1 MFVVTK
7 QFQYH
12 KRLLYV
18 QDSVHDYMKSDGHK
32 NTKTDADTNKC
43 RSGGRSTIIR
53 TYATYEGEKT

>member
-18 QDSVHDYMKSDGHK
+18 QDSVHDYMKSDWHK
-32 NTKTDADTNKC
+32 NTKTNADSNKF
-43 RSGGRSTIIR
+43 RNGAKS
-53 TYATYEGEKT
+53 